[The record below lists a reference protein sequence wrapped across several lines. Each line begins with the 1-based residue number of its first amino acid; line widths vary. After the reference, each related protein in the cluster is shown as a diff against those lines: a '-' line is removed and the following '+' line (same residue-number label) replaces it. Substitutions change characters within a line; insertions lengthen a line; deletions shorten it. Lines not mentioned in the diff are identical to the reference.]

1 MGCTA
6 VSGNR
11 SSAIDFARGR
21 NRKMF
26 VRTCCFSCFSFC
38 FSIYNVFYVATILSK
53 DGNCRINTLTIEITC
68 FAQGTTGV
76 FLLFKAYNGKIIIN
90 R

>member
-26 VRTCCFSCFSFC
+26 VRTCCFSCFSCFSFC

-53 DGNCRINTLTIEITC
+53 ELTL
-68 FAQGTTGV
+68 
-76 FLLFKAYNGKIIIN
+76 
-90 R
+90 

>member
-21 NRKMF
+21 NKKCLCE
-26 VRTCCFSCFSFC
+26 RTACFSFC
-38 FSIYNVFYVATILSK
+38 FPIYNVFYVATILSK
-53 DGNCRINTLTIEITC
+53 ELTL
-68 FAQGTTGV
+68 
-76 FLLFKAYNGKIIIN
+76 
-90 R
+90 